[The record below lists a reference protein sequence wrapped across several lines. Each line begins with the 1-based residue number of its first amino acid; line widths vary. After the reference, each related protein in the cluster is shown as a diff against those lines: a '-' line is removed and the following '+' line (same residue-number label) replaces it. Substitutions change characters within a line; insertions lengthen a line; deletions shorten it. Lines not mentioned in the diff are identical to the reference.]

1 MGSRIVIIGAG
12 QSGLQAAESLR
23 TEGWNGELT
32 LLGDEQQAPYH
43 RPPLSKAYL
52 LGDMVEAQLTM
63 RDAAVFDR
71 KQITLRTGNRVTQ
84 IDASARMVHVRHGEP
99 LPYDHLVIATGARA
113 RVLQNVDMT
122 GVHTL
127 RSLDDACRIRAAL
140 AAATSIVVI
149 GAGFIGL
156 EFAAAATTMGKRVTM
171 IESADRMMSR
181 AVSPLMSETYR
192 CLHAT
197 HGVEIRLGQ
206 DVAGL
211 EQRGGQVTAVSLRDG
226 CSIPADLVLL
236 AIGAVP
242 HDELARA
249 AGLACDR
256 GIIVD
261 SSGRTSD
268 PVIFACGDCT
278 ATRLHDGSLRRLE
291 SVQSALEQARSV
303 AAAMMGKER
312 PFLAAP
318 WFWSDQ
324 YGVKLQM
331 VGTSAGADHH
341 VVRGNLANHEASV
354 FYFRGE
360 QLIGVDS
367 MNRPADHMAS
377 RKILDQRIGLTPEQA
392 ADEKFPLNRLV
403 QKEPV

>member
-1 MGSRIVIIGAG
+1 VGSRIVIIGAG

-171 IESADRMMSR
+171 IE
-181 AVSPLMSETYR
+181 
-192 CLHAT
+192 
-197 HGVEIRLGQ
+197 
-206 DVAGL
+206 
-211 EQRGGQVTAVSLRDG
+211 
-226 CSIPADLVLL
+226 
-236 AIGAVP
+236 
-242 HDELARA
+242 
-249 AGLACDR
+249 
-256 GIIVD
+256 
-261 SSGRTSD
+261 
-268 PVIFACGDCT
+268 
-278 ATRLHDGSLRRLE
+278 
-291 SVQSALEQARSV
+291 
-303 AAAMMGKER
+303 
-312 PFLAAP
+312 
-318 WFWSDQ
+318 
-324 YGVKLQM
+324 
-331 VGTSAGADHH
+331 
-341 VVRGNLANHEASV
+341 
-354 FYFRGE
+354 
-360 QLIGVDS
+360 
-367 MNRPADHMAS
+367 
-377 RKILDQRIGLTPEQA
+377 
-392 ADEKFPLNRLV
+392 
-403 QKEPV
+403 